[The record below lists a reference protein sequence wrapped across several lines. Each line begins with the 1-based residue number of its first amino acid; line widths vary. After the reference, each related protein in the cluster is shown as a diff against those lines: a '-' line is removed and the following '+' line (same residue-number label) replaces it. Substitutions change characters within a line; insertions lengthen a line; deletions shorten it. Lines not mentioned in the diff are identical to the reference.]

1 MNATEKPR
9 RYATIMH
16 PTIGAVL
23 AGTYRFANEDQAKQ
37 QLQIFRDHFVLSR
50 HQNEEAGDNG
60 IILWIKGY
68 AVTNDEK
75 KGGFTGNYALIGL
88 KKLPDG
94 KHTLEATKLESELK
108 YHPQRQRPTHKHPN
122 WGHPILRS
130 VKKKRIYPTVEAA
143 QKELQMLHEEYPQVT
158 IPLTNKLYLIIYSR
172 QQNPPAQKFV
182 LEIKVGEEGGFFID
196 AYENDYKAPKEGAAV
211 AAPAGEPK
219 SQGEEPPGGY
229 FTSMVALKRSR
240 KKAPVPAGGAPAS
253 DEEDLES

>member
-1 MNATEKPR
+1 MTATEKPR

-23 AGTYRFANEDQAKQ
+23 AGTYRFANEEQAKQ

-50 HQNEEAGDNG
+50 HQNEESGENG

-68 AVTNDEK
+68 DVTNDEK
-75 KGGFTGNYALIGL
+75 KGGYTGNYALVGL
-88 KKLPDG
+88 KKLADG
-94 KHTLEATKLESELK
+94 KHTLVATKLESELK
-108 YHPQRQRPTHKHPN
+108 YHPQRQRPKHKHPN

-130 VKKKRIYPTVEAA
+130 VKKQRIYPTVEAA

-182 LEIKVGEEGGFFID
+182 LEIKVGDDGGFFID
-196 AYENDYKAPKEGAAV
+196 AYENDYKAPKEGAAPV
-211 AAPAGEPK
+211 ANNETK

-240 KKAPVPAGGAPAS
+240 KKAPVGAGAAAA
-253 DEEDLES
+253 DEEDAES